1 MLRGGVWSPGHIR
14 GDMCLC
20 TVNFRVLAAIFL
32 RVTTYISLID
42 SDILQTIKELLWQAT
57 LRSNNN
63 FFKTSLKP
71 LAPLLTPPPELRGSF
86 LSEFQ
91 SMSLWFLSWRGL
103 VSEANLGLSREFLC
117 CNVLK

>member
-14 GDMCLC
+14 GEVCFC

-32 RVTTYISLID
+32 RVTTYSSLID
-42 SDILQTIKELLWQAT
+42 SDILQTIKELLWQAA

-71 LAPLLTPPPELRGSF
+71 LAPLLTPRK
-86 LSEFQ
+86 
-91 SMSLWFLSWRGL
+91 LWGFFCQIP
-103 VSEANLGLSREFLC
+103 V
-117 CNVLK
+117 